1 MKFFVLENYLKP
13 EKFLLDVK
21 IEVEDELFVAFT
33 IFR

>member
-1 MKFFVLENYLKP
+1 MKLFVLENYLKP

-21 IEVEDELFVAFT
+21 IEEEDELFVAFK